1 MKLEIRATSLIEEN
15 SDLSFLHY
23 GQNKSITALK
33 CINAI
38 SWVLKKREF
47 IYISSWAEIIGHRN
61 Y

>member
-38 SWVLKKREF
+38 S
-47 IYISSWAEIIGHRN
+47 
-61 Y
+61 